1 MHKCLSPSVLLIAGV
16 VAKSALVCR
25 NSAVDPFLTLSIMGN
40 ATSETTVPSI
50 AVPSAPLA
58 EAQPEGTLLPLTSWE
73 YKQYNQLAIKMDYY
87 VRSLAF

>member
-1 MHKCLSPSVLLIAGV
+1 
-16 VAKSALVCR
+16 
-25 NSAVDPFLTLSIMGN
+25 MGN

-73 YKQYNQLAIKMDYY
+73 YKQYNQLAVEMDYF
-87 VRSLAF
+87 VRSLAL